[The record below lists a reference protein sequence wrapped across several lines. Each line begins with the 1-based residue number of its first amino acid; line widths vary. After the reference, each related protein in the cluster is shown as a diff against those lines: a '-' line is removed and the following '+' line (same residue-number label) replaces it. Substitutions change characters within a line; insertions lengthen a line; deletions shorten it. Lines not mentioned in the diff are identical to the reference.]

1 MNLLKAR
8 QEGVLKQKEEEA
20 VNLFSRVGD
29 FREFITTSQPAAAV
43 TVTLT
48 CCCLSSE
55 RVNGFKANLDFQS
68 GAVYTFRNG
77 DGVRFY
83 ADIAKG
89 SVWFKCDDNDKI
101 FEEHP
106 PMKTHKLTR
115 EVLKKGGKN
124 KLSVGRSSAKS
135 AAAEPVSENDIDM
148 EGKEGEDSHDSRG
161 NQRQQFFAF
170 VEYDDV
176 RHNVYICRSSAIQ
189 VTQTECVLDH
199 CSTGHKCG
207 NQRMQQGVQA
217 ALALDSTPGK
227 GIALMADDLIEKGE
241 FVAYN
246 RSLVIGLIGFAG
258 QIVGSR
264 HSYDMAVTA
273 NEVIDARYGIAR
285 FANHSCFPNCDVER
299 WEVVGEVCCGLF
311 ANRTITRGEEITI
324 RYGAKFVR
332 SKVR

>member
-29 FREFITTSQPAAAV
+29 FR
-43 TVTLT
+43 
-48 CCCLSSE
+48 
-55 RVNGFKANLDFQS
+55 FKANLDFQS

-148 EGKEGEDSHDSRG
+148 EGKEGEG
-161 NQRQQFFAF
+161 NA
-170 VEYDDV
+170 
-176 RHNVYICRSSAIQ
+176 
-189 VTQTECVLDH
+189 
-199 CSTGHKCG
+199 
-207 NQRMQQGVQA
+207 
-217 ALALDSTPGK
+217 
-227 GIALMADDLIEKGE
+227 
-241 FVAYN
+241 
-246 RSLVIGLIGFAG
+246 
-258 QIVGSR
+258 
-264 HSYDMAVTA
+264 AVT
-273 NEVIDARYGIAR
+273 
-285 FANHSCFPNCDVER
+285 
-299 WEVVGEVCCGLF
+299 
-311 ANRTITRGEEITI
+311 T
-324 RYGAKFVR
+324 R
-332 SKVR
+332 SKSSDQL

>member
-55 RVNGFKANLDFQS
+55 RVNGGRGTRVTCVDARQHGVFEPTSSALDDLMTLARKPYIVQVT
-68 GAVYTFRNG
+68 VY
-77 DGVRFY
+77 GVRFY

-148 EGKEGEDSHDSRG
+148 EGKEGEG
-161 NQRQQFFAF
+161 NA
-170 VEYDDV
+170 
-176 RHNVYICRSSAIQ
+176 
-189 VTQTECVLDH
+189 
-199 CSTGHKCG
+199 
-207 NQRMQQGVQA
+207 
-217 ALALDSTPGK
+217 
-227 GIALMADDLIEKGE
+227 
-241 FVAYN
+241 
-246 RSLVIGLIGFAG
+246 
-258 QIVGSR
+258 
-264 HSYDMAVTA
+264 AVT
-273 NEVIDARYGIAR
+273 
-285 FANHSCFPNCDVER
+285 
-299 WEVVGEVCCGLF
+299 
-311 ANRTITRGEEITI
+311 T
-324 RYGAKFVR
+324 R
-332 SKVR
+332 SKSSDQL